1 MRGQTDPQMM
11 MFYAVDVETLIPAA
25 HPLRAFKRRVDAEL
39 RAMRHDIDAAYSA
52 TGRPGIPAEQLI
64 KATLLQALFSIR
76 SERQLCEQIHYNI
89 LYRWFLDLS
98 LEDGVWDHSTFTK
111 NRERFS
117 EAGLMA
123 RFFQGSVVA
132 AIKEEAASREHF
144 SVDGTL
150 IEAWASMKSFRPKDE
165 EPPQDDGSS
174 GDGQNPSNRWVNWHG
189 EKRSNLTHESK
200 TDPQA
205 RLARKSAGQSSLL
218 AHSLH
223 VLMENRNGLIMGLD
237 LREAGGEAERDAALA
252 LLEQA
257 TRNRRLDPKTVGAD
271 KGYDDG
277 AFLLKV
283 EQEFQIEPHVAIREG
298 AMVLEGPESMA
309 RFKARC
315 RQKEEGYTI
324 SQRCRKRIEEIF
336 GWLKTVGGLRKT
348 RFVGQWKTELY
359 AQAAGATWNLLRLC
373 NLAAA

>member
-11 MFYAVDVETLIPAA
+11 MFYAVDVETLIPVA

>member
-11 MFYAVDVETLIPAA
+11 MFYTVDVETLIPAA

-39 RAMRHDIDAAYSA
+39 RAMRRDIDAAYSA

-89 LYRWFLDLS
+89 LYRWFLDLT
-98 LEDGVWDHSTFTK
+98 LEDAVWDHSTFTK
-111 NRERFS
+111 NRERF
-117 EAGLMA
+117 ATHGLMA

-165 EPPQDDGSS
+165 EPPSGDGD
-174 GDGQNPSNRWVNWHG
+174 GDGQNPGNRWVNWHG
-189 EKRSNLTHESK
+189 EKRSNQTHESK
-200 TDPQA
+200 TDPEA
-205 RLARKSAGQSSLL
+205 RLARKGAGQSSLL

-277 AFLLKV
+277 AFLLAV
-283 EQEFQIEPHVAIREG
+283 ERELQIEPHVAIREG
-298 AMVLEGPESMA
+298 AMVVEGPESMA
-309 RFKARC
+309 RLKARG
-315 RQKEEGYTI
+315 RQTEEGYTI
-324 SQRCRKRIEEIF
+324 SQRCRKRVEEIF

-348 RFVGQWKTELY
+348 RFVGHWKTKLY
-359 AQAAGATWNLLRLC
+359 ALAAGATWNLLRLC
-373 NLAAA
+373 SLAAA

>member
-11 MFYAVDVETLIPAA
+11 MFYTVDVETLIPAA
-25 HPLRAFKRRVDAEL
+25 HPLRSFKRRADAEL
-39 RAMRHDIDAAYSA
+39 RAMRRDIDAAYST

-89 LYRWFLDLS
+89 LYRWFLDLT
-98 LEDGVWDHSTFTK
+98 LEDAVWDHSTFTK
-111 NRERFS
+111 NRERF
-117 EAGLMA
+117 AAHGLMA

-165 EPPQDDGSS
+165 EPPRGDGD
-174 GDGQNPSNRWVNWHG
+174 GDGQNPSNCWVNWHG
-189 EKRSNLTHESK
+189 EKRSNQTHESK
-200 TDPQA
+200 TDPEA
-205 RLARKSAGQSSLL
+205 RLARKGAGQSSLL

-237 LREAGGEAERDAALA
+237 LREAGGETERDAALA

-257 TRNRRLDPKTVGAD
+257 TRNRRLDPKTLGAD

-277 AFLLKV
+277 AFLLAV
-283 EQEFQIEPHVAIREG
+283 ERDLRIEPHVAIREG
-298 AMVLEGPESMA
+298 AMVVEGPESMA
-309 RFKARC
+309 RFKARG
-315 RQKEEGYTI
+315 RQTEAGYQV
-324 SQRCRKRIEEIF
+324 SQRRRKRVEEIF

-348 RFVGQWKTELY
+348 RFVGHWKTKLY
-359 AQAAGATWNLLRLC
+359 ALAAGATWNLLRLC
-373 NLAAA
+373 SLAAA

>member
-11 MFYAVDVETLIPAA
+11 MFYTVDVETLIPAA

-39 RAMRHDIDAAYSA
+39 RAMRRDIDAAYSA

-98 LEDGVWDHSTFTK
+98 LEDAVWDHSTFTK
-111 NRERFS
+111 NRERFA
-117 EAGLMA
+117 EHGLLA

-132 AIKEEAASREHF
+132 AIQEEAASREHF

-165 EPPQDDGSS
+165 EPPQDDNN
-174 GDGQNPSNRWVNWHG
+174 DGQGPSNRWVDWKG
-189 EKRSNLTHESK
+189 EKRSNETHESK
-200 TDPQA
+200 TDPEA
-205 RLARKSAGQSSLL
+205 RLARKGLGKSSVL

-237 LREAGGEAERDAALA
+237 LREAGGQAEREAALA
-252 LLEQA
+252 LLEEA
-257 TRNRRLDPKTVGAD
+257 ARNRRLRPKTVGAD

-283 EQEFQIEPHVAIREG
+283 ERDLEIEPHVAIREG
-298 AMVLEGPESMA
+298 AMVVDDLASLA
-309 RFKARC
+309 RFEARS
-315 RQKEEGYTI
+315 RQQEAGYTI
-324 SQRCRKRIEEIF
+324 SQRRRKRIEEIF
-336 GWLKTVGGLRKT
+336 GWLKTVGGLSKT
-348 RFVGQWKTELY
+348 RFVGQWKTRLY

-373 NLAAA
+373 KLAAA

>member
-11 MFYAVDVETLIPAA
+11 MFYTVDVETLIPAA

-39 RAMRHDIDAAYSA
+39 RAMRRDIDAAYSA

-111 NRERFS
+111 NRERFA

-165 EPPQDDGSS
+165 EPPTGGGGE
-174 GDGQNPSNRWVNWHG
+174 GDGQNPSNRWVDWKG
-189 EKRSNLTHESK
+189 EKRSNATHESK
-200 TDPQA
+200 TDPEA

-237 LREAGGEAERDAALA
+237 LRQAGGEAEREAALA

-257 TRNRRLDPKTVGAD
+257 ARNRRLEPKTVGAD

-283 EQEFQIEPHVAIREG
+283 EQDFQIEPHVAIREG
-298 AMVLEGPESMA
+298 MMVVEGPESMA

-315 RQKEEGYTI
+315 RQEEAGYTI
-324 SQRCRKRIEEIF
+324 SQRCRKRVEEIF

-373 NLAAA
+373 SLTAA

>member
-11 MFYAVDVETLIPAA
+11 MFYTVDVETLIPAA
-25 HPLRAFKRRVDAEL
+25 HPLRSFKRRVDAEL
-39 RAMRHDIDAAYSA
+39 RAMRRDIDAAYSA

-89 LYRWFLDLS
+89 LYRWFLDLT
-98 LEDGVWDHSTFTK
+98 LEDAVWDHSTFTK
-111 NRERFS
+111 NRERF
-117 EAGLMA
+117 AAHGLMA

-165 EPPQDDGSS
+165 EPPRGDGD

-189 EKRSNLTHESK
+189 EKRSNQTHESK
-200 TDPQA
+200 TDPEA
-205 RLARKSAGQSSLL
+205 RLARKGAGQSSLL

-257 TRNRRLDPKTVGAD
+257 ARNRRLNPKTLGAD

-277 AFLLKV
+277 AFLLAV
-283 EQEFQIEPHVAIREG
+283 ERDLRIEPHVAIREG
-298 AMVLEGPESMA
+298 AMVVEGPESMA
-309 RFKARC
+309 RFKARG
-315 RQKEEGYTI
+315 RQTEAGYQV
-324 SQRCRKRIEEIF
+324 SQRRRKRVEEIF

-348 RFVGQWKTELY
+348 RFVGHWKTKLY
-359 AQAAGATWNLLRLC
+359 ALAAGATWNLLRLC
-373 NLAAA
+373 SLAAA

>member
-11 MFYAVDVETLIPAA
+11 MFYTVDVETLIPAA

-39 RAMRHDIDAAYSA
+39 RAMRRDIDAAYSA

-89 LYRWFLDLS
+89 LYRWFLDLT
-98 LEDGVWDHSTFTK
+98 LEDAVWDHSTFTK
-111 NRERFS
+111 NRERF
-117 EAGLMA
+117 AAHGLMA

-165 EPPQDDGSS
+165 EPPRDDDD

-189 EKRSNLTHESK
+189 EKRSNQTHESK
-200 TDPQA
+200 TDPEA
-205 RLARKSAGQSSLL
+205 RLARKGAGQSSLL

-237 LREAGGEAERDAALA
+237 LREAGGETERDAALA

-257 TRNRRLDPKTVGAD
+257 TRNRRLDPKTLGAD

-277 AFLLKV
+277 AFLLAV
-283 EQEFQIEPHVAIREG
+283 ERDLRIEPHVAIREG
-298 AMVLEGPESMA
+298 AMVVEGPESMA
-309 RFKARC
+309 RFKARG
-315 RQKEEGYTI
+315 RQTEAGYQV
-324 SQRCRKRIEEIF
+324 SQRRRKRVEEIF

-348 RFVGQWKTELY
+348 RFVGHWKTKLY
-359 AQAAGATWNLLRLC
+359 ALAAGATWNLLRLC
-373 NLAAA
+373 SLAAA

>member
-11 MFYAVDVETLIPAA
+11 MFYTVDVETLIPAA

-39 RAMRHDIDAAYSA
+39 RAMRRDIDAAYSA

-89 LYRWFLDLS
+89 LYRWFLDLT
-98 LEDGVWDHSTFTK
+98 LEDAVWDHSTFTK
-111 NRERFS
+111 NRERF
-117 EAGLMA
+117 AAHGLMA

-165 EPPQDDGSS
+165 EPPRDDDD

-189 EKRSNLTHESK
+189 EKRSNQTHESK
-200 TDPQA
+200 TDPEA
-205 RLARKSAGQSSLL
+205 RLARKGAGQVL
-218 AHSLH
+218 A
-223 VLMENRNGLIMGLD
+223 
-237 LREAGGEAERDAALA
+237 AGPFAARA
-252 LLEQA
+252 DGKPQWPDHGSGPA
-257 TRNRRLDPKTVGAD
+257 RRPAARPNAMRPWRCWSRPTRNRRLDPKTLGAD

-277 AFLLKV
+277 AFLLAV
-283 EQEFQIEPHVAIREG
+283 ERDLRIEPHVAIREG
-298 AMVLEGPESMA
+298 AMVVEGPESMA
-309 RFKARC
+309 RFKARG
-315 RQKEEGYTI
+315 RQTEAGYQV
-324 SQRCRKRIEEIF
+324 SQRRRKRVEEIF

-348 RFVGQWKTELY
+348 RFVGH
-359 AQAAGATWNLLRLC
+359 
-373 NLAAA
+373 